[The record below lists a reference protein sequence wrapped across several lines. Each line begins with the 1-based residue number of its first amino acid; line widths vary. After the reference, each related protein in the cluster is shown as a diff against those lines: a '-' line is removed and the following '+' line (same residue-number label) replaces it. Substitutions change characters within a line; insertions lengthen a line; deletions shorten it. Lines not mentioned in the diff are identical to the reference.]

1 MKTYYVYELI
11 NLYGTVEYVGE
22 TIRPNIRMKEH
33 INSKPEFGN
42 GKFYGRQDL
51 VMNIVSVFDDRKKAL
66 ELEEKLKKD
75 YGMEIT
81 ERTRGIKGG
90 NKVRESG
97 QIYNITKLSVE
108 KTKKTILQYSKS
120 GKFIKK
126 WVSVRDV
133 GRKLNINVGNLSQ
146 CALGNRQSAG
156 GYVWKY
162 ENN

>member
-1 MKTYYVYELI
+1 MREHYVYELI
-11 NLYGTVEYVGE
+11 NHYGTVEYVGE
-22 TIRPNIRMKEH
+22 TIRPNIRMNEH
-33 INSKPEFGN
+33 TNRKPGFGN

-51 VMNIVSVFDDRKKAL
+51 VMNIVAVFDDRKKAL
-66 ELEEKLKKD
+66 ELEENLKKD

-90 NKVRESG
+90 NKATESG
-97 QIYNITKLSVE
+97 QIFNITKLSVE

-133 GRKLNINVGNLSQ
+133 GRKLNINVSNLSQ

-156 GYVWKY
+156 GFIWKY
-162 ENN
+162 ETN